1 MAKINVMVAG
11 ASGRMGQEILKCLR
25 ENKNTHPMIGFSRS
39 TTEGFEFS
47 VQKMN
52 QILEPKKIN
61 LVIDF
66 SLSEVMSTSL
76 DFAVK
81 NKIPY
86 LCGITGLNPDQM
98 KALKKAAKKIPVLW
112 SPNMSIGV
120 AFVNK
125 ILSQYQQLEGFD
137 FQVEEFHHNKKKDRP
152 SGTGILLQNTL
163 SEAVQKKLPPVLSI
177 RGGGIYGVH
186 KIYAMSDEEVIT
198 LEHSALNRSVFAKGA
213 VKVGLWLV
221 KQSAGMYSM
230 SDFLN

>member
-1 MAKINVMVAG
+1 MPKTNVMVSG
-11 ASGRMGQEILKCLR
+11 ASGRMGQELLKCLC
-25 ENKNTHPMIGFSRS
+25 ENKNTHPMVGFSRS
-39 TTEGFEFS
+39 KIEGFDFS
-47 VQKMN
+47 VQKIN
-52 QILEPKKIN
+52 QIAYPTKID

-66 SLSEVMSTSL
+66 SLPEVMQTSL
-76 DFAVK
+76 DFAIK

-86 LCGITGLNPDQM
+86 LCGVTGLNPEQM
-98 KALKKAAKKIPVLW
+98 KALKKASQKIPVLW

-125 ILSQYQQLEGFD
+125 ILKQYQQLEGFD

-152 SGTGILLQNTL
+152 SGTGVLLQNTL
-163 SEAVQKKLPPVLSI
+163 SEAIQKKLPPVLSV

-221 KQSAGMYSM
+221 KQPVGMYSM
-230 SDFLN
+230 SDFLD